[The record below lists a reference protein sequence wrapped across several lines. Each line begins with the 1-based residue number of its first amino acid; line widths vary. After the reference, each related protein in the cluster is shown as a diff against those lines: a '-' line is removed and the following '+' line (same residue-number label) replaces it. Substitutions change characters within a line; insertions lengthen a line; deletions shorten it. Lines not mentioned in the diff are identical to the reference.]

1 MQGEAVVIYGEPHLR
16 MVLAQQAHIANLG
29 LRRATE
35 VLADFDVSEIYF
47 ERKKYV

>member
-16 MVLAQQAHIANLG
+16 SD
-29 LRRATE
+29 E

-47 ERKKYV
+47 ER